1 MWCHAWH
8 GGLVQEWT
16 NRASVIIPVRL
27 SMRLQQQTSCAMGLC
42 VALMLSAMAEAKAQ
56 VDTTRR
62 DTSQVRIPI
71 RKDGTAGVTS
81 TTRPGTTTRES
92 GGDVATITMTRID
105 SLEGVAREYQTRLD
119 ALEAANTAAET
130 RTTALEAR
138 IGALSD
144 SLAATRS
151 EIATLKEELAASN
164 ARLTE
169 VDTRLQGLNQR
180 FDRFRNRSLFGNSGF
195 YIGLGTGASYTS
207 GTLRNI
213 GYESAPLLSVPIG
226 WHKPGSMLGLRTE
239 WTLARLEGVQEGAF
253 FNPDPTVASG
263 VALATLNFP
272 INSAKSN
279 NIYLMGGGGF
289 YMFRDFGAGSGLADK
304 FTNSSDNG
312 GETETK
318 WGFQAGAGLEVHLL
332 GATSLFVQTSLTNV
346 AADRG
351 TVGEEGRNLRWMPV
365 VFGFQLR

>member
-1 MWCHAWH
+1 
-8 GGLVQEWT
+8 
-16 NRASVIIPVRL
+16 
-27 SMRLQQQTSCAMGLC
+27 MRLHQQTSCAMGLSI
-42 VALMLSAMAEAKAQ
+42 ALMLSTTAEAKAQ

-71 RKDGTAGVTS
+71 RKDGPATTGTAGTVGSS
-81 TTRPGTTTRES
+81 TTSRGVTRRES
-92 GGDVATITMTRID
+92 AGDVATITITRID
-105 SLEGVAREYQTRLD
+105 SLEGVAREYQTRID
-119 ALEAANTAAET
+119 ELEAANTASAT

-138 IGALSD
+138 IAELSE

-151 EIATLKEELAASN
+151 EISTLKEELTASN
-164 ARLTE
+164 VRLTE
-169 VDTRLQGLNQR
+169 VDGRLQNLNQR
-180 FDRFRNRSLFGNSGF
+180 FNRFRDRSLFGNSGF

-213 GYESAPLLSVPIG
+213 GYESAPLLSMPIG
-226 WHKPGSMLGLRTE
+226 WHKPGNMLGLRTE
-239 WTLARLEGVQEGAF
+239 WSFARLEGVQAEGF

-263 VALATLNFP
+263 VALATVNFP

-289 YMFRDFGAGSGLADK
+289 YMFRDFGANSGLADK
-304 FTNSSDNG
+304 FMGSSDNG

-318 WGFQAGAGLEVHLL
+318 WGLQAGAGLEFHVL

-351 TVGEEGRNLRWMPV
+351 TVGEGGRNLRWMPV
-365 VFGFQLR
+365 VIGFQLR